1 MKVKVTRRE
10 TRKHLKQFHL
20 AVELVKVIN
29 HFSPELAAL
38 IKNTKDPRNQSY
50 ITYPNAFFYI
60 LYQQHAKNKPEF

>member
-29 HFSPELAAL
+29 HFFPDL
-38 IKNTKDPRNQSY
+38 ICLLKQTEDPRNQSY
-50 ITYPNAFFYI
+50 ITC
-60 LYQQHAKNKPEF
+60 LW